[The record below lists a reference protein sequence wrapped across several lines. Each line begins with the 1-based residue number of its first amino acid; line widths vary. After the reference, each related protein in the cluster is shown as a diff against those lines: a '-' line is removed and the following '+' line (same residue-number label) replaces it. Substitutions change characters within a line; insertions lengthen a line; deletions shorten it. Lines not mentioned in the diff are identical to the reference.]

1 MKTYFIFLL
10 IFNSIT
16 CTNPRTETNKDIPV
30 KAFADTKGTSD
41 TRAGSTSETREDSKD
56 KVYICS
62 SKTAKRY
69 HYNENCRGLSNCG
82 SKIVKTTI
90 DKAKDSGK
98 TLCGWED

>member
-1 MKTYFIFLL
+1 MKTYLIFLL

-30 KAFADTKGTSD
+30 NAFADTKGTSD
-41 TRAGSTSETREDSKD
+41 TRAGSTSD

-69 HYNENCRGLSNCG
+69 HYKENCRGLSNCG
-82 SKIVKTTI
+82 SKIVRTTI